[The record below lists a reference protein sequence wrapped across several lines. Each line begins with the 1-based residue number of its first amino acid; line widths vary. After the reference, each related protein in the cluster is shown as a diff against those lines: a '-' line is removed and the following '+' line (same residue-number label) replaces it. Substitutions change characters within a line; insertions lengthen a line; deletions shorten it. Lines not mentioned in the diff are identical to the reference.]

1 MNRKVF
7 LVLSRESWNNTKIVL
22 FIFVLLLNL
31 LSHKWFWKRISLHFM
46 LLQMTNI
53 KLSWLV
59 FVVLKKGSLDE
70 FNDGGRS
77 CERIHCGSWTSCKIY
92 QELCCW
98 RACLWHSIVKKTIMT
113 FETSCSWRGLL
124 IIFLQHKLKH
134 ILYSS
139 LLNTLTSSLLHI
151 SGTFFRRR
159 LFCVFSL
166 KWVRKTLFLI

>member
-1 MNRKVF
+1 MDFFAFYV
-7 LVLSRESWNNTKIVL
+7 VI
-22 FIFVLLLNL
+22 
-31 LSHKWFWKRISLHFM
+31 
-46 LLQMTNI
+46 MTNI

-77 CERIHCGSWTSCKIY
+77 CKRIHCGSWTSCKIY

-139 LLNTLTSSLLHI
+139 LFNTLTRSLLHK

-166 KWVRKTLFLI
+166 KWVRITLFLI